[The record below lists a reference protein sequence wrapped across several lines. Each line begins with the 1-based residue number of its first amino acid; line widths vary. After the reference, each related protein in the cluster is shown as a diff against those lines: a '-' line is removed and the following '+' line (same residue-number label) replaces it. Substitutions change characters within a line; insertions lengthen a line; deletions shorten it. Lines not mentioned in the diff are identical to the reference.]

1 MRLVDRYA
9 LAEAL
14 PPLLVA
20 ILGFLV
26 VLLANSLY
34 LLISSSLA
42 ELSQLQPQLLV
53 RYAGLSLPGALVLS
67 LPVGMLLAGTLAV
80 VRLAGD
86 REAFALETAGVTFGR
101 LVIPILLLGLL
112 VALGDLAL
120 AGWVAPRADALAR
133 QTGRV
138 LVYSPR
144 ELFPLPDHF
153 FYMGRGYHFYVE
165 RADRAAGRLEGV
177 LIFKLETA
185 GPPTLFMA
193 DAAKLSPEGAWEF
206 EGLEAWRMSYS
217 GRAVSVKSEEFLAD
231 LRRAAPP
238 AAVFRQRPRD
248 MTLPELA
255 AKRAEAS
262 KAGHSTRE
270 LDSEWHFRLALPMAG
285 LALLALGLPISAR
298 FSRAGGY
305 VGLIVTFALA
315 FGYYLCALWLRGLA
329 ADGHMPAALASWG
342 PVLLMGL
349 AALWLLGRPLRR

>member
-101 LVIPILLLGLL
+101 LVMPILLLGVV
-112 VALGDLAL
+112 VAASDLAL

-138 LVYSPR
+138 LIYSPK

-165 RADRAAGRLEGV
+165 RADREAGLYRGGGGTGRSHGQGSRLVAGV
-177 LIFKLETA
+177 QCA
-185 GPPTLFMA
+185 GEY
-193 DAAKLSPEGAWEF
+193 D
-206 EGLEAWRMSYS
+206 GLEMGTNAQHQSDHHER
-217 GRAVSVKSEEFLAD
+217 KSC
-231 LRRAAPP
+231 
-238 AAVFRQRPRD
+238 
-248 MTLPELA
+248 
-255 AKRAEAS
+255 
-262 KAGHSTRE
+262 
-270 LDSEWHFRLALPMAG
+270 
-285 LALLALGLPISAR
+285 
-298 FSRAGGY
+298 
-305 VGLIVTFALA
+305 
-315 FGYYLCALWLRGLA
+315 LCRGQ
-329 ADGHMPAALASWG
+329 
-342 PVLLMGL
+342 
-349 AALWLLGRPLRR
+349 